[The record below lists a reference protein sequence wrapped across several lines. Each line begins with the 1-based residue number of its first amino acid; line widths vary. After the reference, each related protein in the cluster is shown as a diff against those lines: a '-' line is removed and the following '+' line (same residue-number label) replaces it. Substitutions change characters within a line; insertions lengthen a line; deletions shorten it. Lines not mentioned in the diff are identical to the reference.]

1 MNLSRVLNPY
11 NYEGPGSEMNPSL
24 RSAPVRP
31 EMNPSS
37 SGIKPLRSEMNPSS
51 VAKGRVKTE
60 MNPSSPTGTFPH
72 KHSLYVRKD

>member
-37 SGIKPLRSEMNPSS
+37 SGKKSLRSEMNPSS
-51 VAKGRVKTE
+51 VIKGRVKTE
-60 MNPSSPTGTFPH
+60 MNPS
-72 KHSLYVRKD
+72 